1 MYLYYKIIKTKLRI
15 KMGKVRTILIKNVSK
30 ELISK
35 YPDVFT
41 TDFEE
46 NKKLLEKYLEI
57 DSKHLRNR
65 ISGYLPS
72 TCVERCALHHCP
84 YTVRFACR

>member
-1 MYLYYKIIKTKLRI
+1 
-15 KMGKVRTILIKNVSK
+15 MGKVRTVLIKNISK
-30 ELISK
+30 ELINK

-41 TDFEE
+41 TEFEE

-65 ISGYLPS
+65 ISGYIVNLLKIKNQ
-72 TCVERCALHHCP
+72 E
-84 YTVRFACR
+84 

>member
-1 MYLYYKIIKTKLRI
+1 
-15 KMGKVRTILIKNVSK
+15 MGKVRTILIKKVSK

-41 TDFEE
+41 TNFEN
-46 NKKLLEKYLEI
+46 NKTLLDKYLEV

-65 ISGYLPS
+65 ISGYIVNLLKIRNR
-72 TCVERCALHHCP
+72 E
-84 YTVRFACR
+84 

>member
-1 MYLYYKIIKTKLRI
+1 
-15 KMGKVRTILIKNVSK
+15 MGKVRTLLIKKVSK

-41 TDFEE
+41 TDFEK
-46 NKKLLEKYLEI
+46 NKKLLDKYSEV

-65 ISGYLPS
+65 ISGYVVNLMKIKIRDQS
-72 TCVERCALHHCP
+72 
-84 YTVRFACR
+84 

>member
-1 MYLYYKIIKTKLRI
+1 
-15 KMGKVRTILIKNVSK
+15 MGKVRTILIKNVSK

-35 YPDVFT
+35 YPDIFT

-46 NKKLLEKYLEI
+46 NKRLLDKYLEI

-65 ISGYLPS
+65 ISGYLVNILKIRDRENLGL
-72 TCVERCALHHCP
+72 T
-84 YTVRFACR
+84 

>member
-1 MYLYYKIIKTKLRI
+1 
-15 KMGKVRTILIKNVSK
+15 MGKVRTILIKSVSK

-35 YPDVFT
+35 YPDIFT

-46 NKKLLEKYLEI
+46 NKKLLDKYLEI

-65 ISGYLPS
+65 ISGYLVNILKIRDRENS
-72 TCVERCALHHCP
+72 GLT
-84 YTVRFACR
+84 

>member
-1 MYLYYKIIKTKLRI
+1 
-15 KMGKVRTILIKNVSK
+15 MGKVRTILIKKVSK
-30 ELISK
+30 ELINK

-46 NKKLLEKYLEI
+46 NKKLIDKFLEV

-65 ISGYLPS
+65 ISGYVVNLMKIKS
-72 TCVERCALHHCP
+72 REQT
-84 YTVRFACR
+84 

>member
-1 MYLYYKIIKTKLRI
+1 
-15 KMGKVRTILIKNVSK
+15 MGKVRTILIKKISK

-41 TDFEE
+41 IDFEV
-46 NKKLLEKYLEI
+46 NKDLLDKFLEI

-65 ISGYLPS
+65 ISGYIVNLLKIRNR
-72 TCVERCALHHCP
+72 EE
-84 YTVRFACR
+84 